1 MLNIPSILGMVTQLP
16 QEFFEFL
23 TDFQRRLCYVIR
35 SVGKIEHDQWRSFC
49 NERKTEAMEVK
60 SLIIINS
67 FLTIENFSNNGLFK
81 HDLILLDMYFLRVL
95 STAISSKHF

>member
-1 MLNIPSILGMVTQLP
+1 MLCNQLMLNIPSILGMVTQLP

-49 NERKTEAMEVK
+49 NERKTEAMEVN
-60 SLIIINS
+60 I
-67 FLTIENFSNNGLFK
+67 F
-81 HDLILLDMYFLRVL
+81 
-95 STAISSKHF
+95 

>member
-1 MLNIPSILGMVTQLP
+1 MHFFQHYSIISGMVTQLP

-60 SLIIINS
+60 SLIVINS
-67 FLTIENFSNNGLFK
+67 FLIIENANSCNNDFFK
-81 HDLILLDMYFLRVL
+81 
-95 STAISSKHF
+95 T

>member
-1 MLNIPSILGMVTQLP
+1 MAIHYPIISGMVTQLP

-67 FLTIENFSNNGLFK
+67 FLTIEKG
-81 HDLILLDMYFLRVL
+81 
-95 STAISSKHF
+95 SSITVCLNMI